1 MTSIDLI
8 VVLVVCICIMG
19 IVLNVLSN
27 QNDCLR
33 EESKKLQKRLGGTP
47 SRDRKEETMPE
58 KYYEPYGQGGFWHR
72 SSQKKRW
79 KMQRRL
85 GKGRGR

>member
-1 MTSIDLI
+1 MSIDLI

-19 IVLNVLSN
+19 IVLNVMSN

-33 EESKKLQKRLGGTP
+33 EKNKRLQKQLGETQ
-47 SRDRKEETMPE
+47 RRNRKENTMIDE
-58 KYYEPYGQGGFWHR
+58 YYEPYGQGGFYHR
-72 SSQKKRW
+72 SSQKKRR
-79 KMQRRL
+79 KMRRRL